1 MRGVIFLFN
10 GFDAA
15 DGSHLL
21 LEDTGE
27 GVEIRVSSQT
37 PVTFT
42 PEDFERFAAQMRAGF
57 ERIAEMSAKSGR
69 HPDERIAE
77 LYMKGDPET
86 IRQLSIFD

>member
-1 MRGVIFLFN
+1 MSGITYLFD

-21 LEDTGE
+21 LEDAGE

-37 PVTFT
+37 LVTFT
-42 PEDFERFAAQMRAGF
+42 PEDFERFVAQMRAGF
-57 ERIAEMSAKSGR
+57 ERIAEMRAKKGR
-69 HPDERIAE
+69 HPDEEIAE
-77 LYMKGDPET
+77 RYMKGDPET